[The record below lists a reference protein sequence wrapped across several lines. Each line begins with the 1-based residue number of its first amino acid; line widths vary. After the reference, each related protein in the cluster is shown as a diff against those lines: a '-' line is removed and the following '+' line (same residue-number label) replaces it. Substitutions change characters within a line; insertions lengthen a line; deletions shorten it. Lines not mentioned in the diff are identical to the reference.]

1 MKLTAEGFQRLTHVS
16 RETMARLQAYVDLLS
31 AWNGRINL
39 VGRNT
44 IGDVWHR
51 HILDSA
57 QLLAMIPAHAR
68 TLVDLGAG
76 AGLPGLVL
84 SILGVS
90 EVHLVESDRRK
101 GVFLGEAIR
110 VTRAPAKA
118 HIGRIEE
125 IRPFTADLVCAR
137 ALAPLPELLALAA
150 PFIGQD
156 TVCLFHKGKEAAA
169 ELTAAGKDWNMVT
182 EPLPSVTDKSAAILK
197 LEGVSR
203 AHHA

>member
-16 RETMARLQAYVDLLS
+16 RETMARLSAYVELLTH
-31 AWNGRINL
+31 WNNRINL

-44 IGDVWHR
+44 IGDIWHR

-68 TLVDLGAG
+68 TLVDLGTG

-84 SILGVS
+84 SILGVP
-90 EVHLVESDRRK
+90 EVHLIESDRRK
-101 GVFLGEAIR
+101 AVFLAEAIR
-110 VTRAPAKA
+110 VTRSPAKLHA
-118 HIGRIEE
+118 GRVEDVK
-125 IRPFTADLVCAR
+125 PFPADVVCAR

-156 TVCLFHKGKEAAA
+156 TVCLFHKGKDAAA
-169 ELTAAGKDWNMVT
+169 ELTAAAKAWNMVT
-182 EPLPSVTDKSAAILK
+182 EPLPSVTDKSATILR